1 LLAVRQCPAR
11 DHPIT
16 ASLETALSSRKQPR
30 PRSVSADVVDETT
43 RLEPGKPVKEMHGP
57 VRFGVG
63 DRVVMNETAPNKEH
77 KRKGLVNGAF
87 GFITDL
93 QGRDD
98 GRRVMTMR
106 LDRPKGQQERTFSFP
121 VGPDREAGEMFDIG
135 LGFAMTGYK
144 PQAKTGGESESRSM
158 STG

>member
-1 LLAVRQCPAR
+1 MIWISR
-11 DHPIT
+11 
-16 ASLETALSSRKQPR
+16 ET
-30 PRSVSADVVDETT
+30 VSADVVDETT
-43 RLEPGKPVKEMHGP
+43 HFEPGKPGKEMQLDTAHGP

-63 DRVVMNETAPNKEH
+63 DRVVMNETAQNKEH

-93 QGRDD
+93 QERDD

-121 VGPDREAGEMFDIG
+121 VGPDREAGEMFDVG

-144 PQAKTGGESESRSM
+144 RRKPKP
-158 STG
+158 STTATH